1 MSGTSN
7 ILNQP
12 KGLTAQIPTPNSSS
26 MKTISFYDHL
36 FLKIIQN
43 KNPEILYILI
53 CSGWISKISQNLDDV
68 FFFYHRHRKFN
79 RNSFRSIS
87 VRIRVTSLIIYT
99 FLSCICLSLWKTAF
113 SWHGLCVFS
122 KVNFF
127 FYTISAASYISQTIN
142 GHDVTCWHNVTLCTL
157 WYYLFGTTG
166 SLYTLWD
173 SSEL

>member
-1 MSGTSN
+1 MVSGTSN

-68 FFFYHRHRKFN
+68 FFFITDTENSIEIHLDRSQFVFESHR
-79 RNSFRSIS
+79 
-87 VRIRVTSLIIYT
+87 
-99 FLSCICLSLWKTAF
+99 
-113 SWHGLCVFS
+113 
-122 KVNFF
+122 
-127 FYTISAASYISQTIN
+127 
-142 GHDVTCWHNVTLCTL
+142 
-157 WYYLFGTTG
+157 
-166 SLYTLWD
+166 
-173 SSEL
+173 